1 MNYNLMNQNVMNN
14 KMNTYIM
21 NNNDKNKEIYEDI
34 LNLINIRKNK
44 FENNNQNGEKITIN
58 FYNNLLFINLDL
70 RISIS
75 QLIENFFDEIFGEQN
90 KIIKR
95 QNENQ
100 TTEDVIKNPIIE
112 YKRKFNNNN
121 YSELL
126 FLEYKGKNLIES
138 INKNCKDIGLKN
150 GEIIFLKIKEFEI
163 MVIYRY
169 ANNGHI
175 FKMGVRHNEK
185 VFDVNRKIMKIFGM
199 SEKETSFLFNAQS
212 IKNSTNTFG
221 ELSSKNTISIVVNDI
236 NNLIGAGSPPIDFVD
251 VSSKIVKKLNFSKDA
266 PRWIK
271 VCKGLNIFGICT
283 NKKCTA
289 NGKEVIYKTI
299 LTEEG
304 LLFCLNDEIV
314 NIRCPLCNKIID
326 PNTCGFW
333 QCEYQFKGKKI
344 EDGEEKEYDSKT
356 KETNDDDFEYFDPY
370 ENGKVRW
377 ILLNI
382 FVLPKQHI
390 KYKHNNKQK

>member
-1 MNYNLMNQNVMNN
+1 MASYM
-14 KMNTYIM
+14 MNTYFM
-21 NNNDKNKEIYEDI
+21 NNNDINKEIYEDI
-34 LNLINIRKNK
+34 LNLINIKKNI
-44 FENNNQNGEKITIN
+44 FENNNGDKIIIN
-58 FYNNLLFINLDL
+58 FYDNLLFINLDL

-75 QLIENFFDEIFGEQN
+75 QLIENFFNEIFGERN

-112 YKRKFNNNN
+112 YKRIFNNNN

-138 INKNCKDIGLKN
+138 INKNCKDIGLKK

-163 MVIYRY
+163 MAIYK
-169 ANNGHI
+169 NTNGLT
-175 FKMGVRHNEK
+175 FEVGVRRDEK
-185 VFDVNRKIMKIFGM
+185 IFDVNRKIMKILKA
-199 SEKETSFLFNAQS
+199 SEKEICFLYKAQN
-212 IKNSTNTFG
+212 IKNSTKTFG
-221 ELSSKNTISIVVNDI
+221 ELSSENTIIIIVNDI

-251 VSSKIVKKLNFSKDA
+251 VSSQIVNKLNFSKNA
-266 PRWIK
+266 PRWRE
-271 VCKGLNIFGICT
+271 VCKGLNIFGICP
-283 NKKCTA
+283 NKNCTA

-299 LTEEG
+299 LTEKG

-326 PNTCGFW
+326 PKTCGFW
-333 QCEYQFKGKKI
+333 KCEYQFKGKKI

-377 ILLNI
+377 ISLII

-390 KYKHNNKQK
+390 KYKQNNK

>member
-1 MNYNLMNQNVMNN
+1 
-14 KMNTYIM
+14 MNTYFM
-21 NNNDKNKEIYEDI
+21 NNNDINKEIYEDI
-34 LNLINIRKNK
+34 LNLINIKKNI
-44 FENNNQNGEKITIN
+44 FENNNGDKIIIN
-58 FYNNLLFINLDL
+58 FYDNLLFINLDL

-75 QLIENFFDEIFGEQN
+75 QLIENFFNEIFGERN

-112 YKRKFNNNN
+112 YKRIFNNNN

-138 INKNCKDIGLKN
+138 INKNCKDIGLKK

-163 MVIYRY
+163 MAIYK
-169 ANNGHI
+169 NTNGLT
-175 FKMGVRHNEK
+175 FEVGVRRDEK
-185 VFDVNRKIMKIFGM
+185 IFDVNRKIMKILKA
-199 SEKETSFLFNAQS
+199 SEKEICFLYKAQN
-212 IKNSTNTFG
+212 IKNSTKTFG
-221 ELSSKNTISIVVNDI
+221 ELSSENTIIIIVNDI

-251 VSSKIVKKLNFSKDA
+251 VSSQIVNKLNFSKNA
-266 PRWIK
+266 PRWRE
-271 VCKGLNIFGICT
+271 VCKGLNIFGICP
-283 NKKCTA
+283 NKNCTA

-299 LTEEG
+299 LTEKG

-326 PNTCGFW
+326 PKTCGFW
-333 QCEYQFKGKKI
+333 KCEYQFVGTKI

-377 ILLNI
+377 ISLII

-390 KYKHNNKQK
+390 KYKQNNK

>member
-1 MNYNLMNQNVMNN
+1 MNNNLMNQNVVNN
-14 KMNTYIM
+14 MMNTDIM

-44 FENNNQNGEKITIN
+44 FENNNQNEEKININ

-138 INKNCKDIGLKN
+138 INKNCKEIGLKN

-163 MVIYRY
+163 MAIYRCY
-169 ANNGHI
+169 SGLTV
-175 FKMGVRHNEK
+175 KMGVRHNEK
-185 VFDVNRKIMKIFGM
+185 IFDVNRKIMKILGM
-199 SEKETSFLFNAQS
+199 SEKKALFICNAQI

-221 ELSSKNTISIVVNDI
+221 ELSSKNTISIAVNDI

-266 PRWIK
+266 PRWRE
-271 VCKGLNIFGICT
+271 VCKGLNIFGICP
-283 NKKCTA
+283 NKKCSA

-326 PNTCGFW
+326 PKTCGFW

-356 KETNDDDFEYFDPY
+356 KETNYDDFEYFDPY

-377 ILLNI
+377 TLLNI

>member
-1 MNYNLMNQNVMNN
+1 
-14 KMNTYIM
+14 MNTYFM
-21 NNNDKNKEIYEDI
+21 NNNDINKEIYEDI
-34 LNLINIRKNK
+34 LNLINIKKNI
-44 FENNNQNGEKITIN
+44 FENNNGDKIIIN
-58 FYNNLLFINLDL
+58 FYDNLLFINLDL

-75 QLIENFFDEIFGEQN
+75 QLIENFFNEIFGERN

-112 YKRKFNNNN
+112 YKRIFNNNN

-138 INKNCKDIGLKN
+138 INKNCKDIGLKK

-163 MVIYRY
+163 MAIYK
-169 ANNGHI
+169 NTNGLT
-175 FKMGVRHNEK
+175 FEVGVRRDEK
-185 VFDVNRKIMKIFGM
+185 IFDVNRKIMKILKA
-199 SEKETSFLFNAQS
+199 SEKEICFLYKAQN
-212 IKNSTNTFG
+212 IKNSTKTFG
-221 ELSSKNTISIVVNDI
+221 ELSSQNTICIIVNDI
-236 NNLIGAGSPPIDFVD
+236 HNLIGAGSPPIDFVD
-251 VSSKIVKKLNFSKDA
+251 VSSQIVNKLNFSKNA
-266 PRWIK
+266 PRWRE
-271 VCKGLNIFGICT
+271 VCKGLNIFGICP
-283 NKKCTA
+283 NKNCTA

-299 LTEEG
+299 LTEKG

-326 PNTCGFW
+326 PKTCGFW

-377 ILLNI
+377 ISLII

-390 KYKHNNKQK
+390 KYKQNNK